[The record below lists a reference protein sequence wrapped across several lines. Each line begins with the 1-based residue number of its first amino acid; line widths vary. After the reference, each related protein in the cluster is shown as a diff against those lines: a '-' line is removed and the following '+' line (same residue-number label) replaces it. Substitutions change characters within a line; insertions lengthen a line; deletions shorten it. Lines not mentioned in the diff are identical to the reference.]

1 MVNIHLGIFHRTC
14 SLGKVRSRMIA
25 VGQQRKEP
33 GKTSRVHVI
42 EMNSGLPRRKSTQQ
56 QRVAKASTKRQGK
69 VADGG

>member
-1 MVNIHLGIFHRTC
+1 
-14 SLGKVRSRMIA
+14 MIA